1 MGRCDYCRS
10 PCGFRSQPAVVLPST
25 LILCLSCYQDRLD
38 EAGEHDATGWVSSDD
53 EPVYGEDGEEIH
65 EDDGPSVE
73 TEDEPEVE
81 PEPKRQR
88 ST

>member
-25 LILCLSCYQDRLD
+25 LILCLPCYQDRLD

-65 EDDGPSVE
+65 EDDGPFVE